1 LTVSAKD
8 PRATVDLGLTD
19 DSLTLKCADLFSR
32 TSTNI
37 AATAARPTPHV
48 FYYRE
53 DILEKAVQT
62 LQGSVIRV
70 GIDQNGALLL
80 RTKEQLYVQMPRT
93 RAFIPS
99 ETDVKKKGSPKPAQ
113 AKRTGAKRKAA

>member
-1 LTVSAKD
+1 MCIRD
-8 PRATVDLGLTD
+8 R
-19 DSLTLKCADLFSR
+19 KCADLFSR

-62 LQGSVIRV
+62 LQGSVIRI
-70 GIDQNGALLL
+70 GIDQDGALLL
-80 RTKEQLYVQMPRT
+80 RTKEQFYVQMPRT

-99 ETDVKKKGSPKPAQ
+99 AADVKKPAQ
-113 AKRTGAKRKAA
+113 AKRTGAKKKAA